1 MCLLPK
7 DPNYITTSVQVT
19 NRTYTNN
26 IYVVL
31 FATDVMKLEKVRHKT
46 FHYGNKETNKTIKVI
61 TTQSICNAVHYANK
75 CHIKIIEVT
84 SFVAPSK

>member
-1 MCLLPK
+1 VCLLPK
-7 DPNYITTSVQVT
+7 DHSYITMSVQVT

-46 FHYGNKETNKTIKVI
+46 FHYGNKETNKTFKVI
-61 TTQSICNAVHYANK
+61 TRQSV
-75 CHIKIIEVT
+75 
-84 SFVAPSK
+84 